1 MKGQIIKKKYYRITF
16 QAKSPLAVGSGE
28 NESSDRDLIRDSFG
42 IPYLP
47 ASAIAG
53 VTRDLLRDFVE
64 NLPDYYGEVI
74 KAGESD
80 ADEGSD
86 KGRERGNA
94 PRAAESRLIFY
105 DGTIAARNVR
115 DIHVSVRDSVCLDD
129 YKTAKTGAKFDM
141 EVLEPGI
148 TFLAYIEQNFIEE
161 DDPDLGAIISD
172 LFLKGRVVF
181 GAKGTRGYGGIEN
194 ASVSFREFSFEGT
207 ETGGDGLDEW
217 LSFDMYDDEEWH
229 EGVARPYTA
238 RDEEAC
244 AEGNKGRALHKLTL
258 SLKQDGGI
266 SIRRYTTEAGD
277 NESIDPQPDFEQLT
291 VNISRKD
298 PVPTIPGTSWAG
310 AIRHR
315 MRELGMGQKEEKFLF
330 GFVEQKSDRK
340 ARSKIRFS
348 ETMLTGASP
357 KILSRNSIDR
367 FTGGTKEGALF
378 TEKTWYGGTTD
389 LVISYEEGCMS
400 RKDGRQTLGH
410 ILAAAITD
418 LHCGLLAIGGETS
431 IGRGLFRIEKINNK
445 DVGDS
450 TDIYKELV
458 MTIEGEGVV
467 S

>member
-1 MKGQIIKKKYYRITF
+1 
-16 QAKSPLAVGSGE
+16 
-28 NESSDRDLIRDSFG
+28 
-42 IPYLP
+42 
-47 ASAIAG
+47 
-53 VTRDLLRDFVE
+53 
-64 NLPDYYGEVI
+64 
-74 KAGESD
+74 
-80 ADEGSD
+80 
-86 KGRERGNA
+86 
-94 PRAAESRLIFY
+94 
-105 DGTIAARNVR
+105 
-115 DIHVSVRDSVCLDD
+115 
-129 YKTAKTGAKFDM
+129 
-141 EVLEPGI
+141 
-148 TFLAYIEQNFIEE
+148 
-161 DDPDLGAIISD
+161 
-172 LFLKGRVVF
+172 
-181 GAKGTRGYGGIEN
+181 
-194 ASVSFREFSFEGT
+194 
-207 ETGGDGLDEW
+207 
-217 LSFDMYDDEEWH
+217 
-229 EGVARPYTA
+229 
-238 RDEEAC
+238 
-244 AEGNKGRALHKLTL
+244 
-258 SLKQDGGI
+258 
-266 SIRRYTTEAGD
+266 
-277 NESIDPQPDFEQLT
+277 
-291 VNISRKD
+291 
-298 PVPTIPGTSWAG
+298 
-310 AIRHR
+310 